1 MMNRK
6 WMKAAAAGLAAMAV
20 ISFAGCGGG
29 GGASSKAASSGA
41 KSAAASAQKAGPL
54 MEKIKKD
61 GKIIVG
67 TASGYPPYEFVD
79 TSQGDK
85 KVVGIDMEFASALA
99 KKLGVKLEIQDMNF
113 QALLTSLTGGK
124 VDVAIAGINPTD
136 ERKKSMDFSDIYLPT
151 EQKVIIRKADA
162 DKYKKL
168 EDLYGKTIGVQKST
182 TQETL
187 AKEKIKDA
195 QIVGLAHVPEVVLEL
210 KQGKVDALVVEG
222 IVGGQYLVF
231 NDDLQWS
238 DVKFPGAVKNSAAAI
253 QKGNED
259 LVKVINEVIKENT
272 DNGNFKKWTEE
283 YSKKAVEN
291 ANKK

>member
-1 MMNRK
+1 M
-6 WMKAAAAGLAAMAV
+6 
-20 ISFAGCGGG
+20 
-29 GGASSKAASSGA
+29 
-41 KSAAASAQKAGPL
+41 Q
-54 MEKIKKD
+54 KIKKN
-61 GKIIVG
+61 GKIVVG

-85 KVVGIDMEFASALA
+85 KVIGIDMELA
-99 KKLGVKLEIQDMNF
+99 RKVADKLGVKLEVQDMNF
-113 QALLTSLTGGK
+113 QALLSSLTGGK

-136 ERKKSMDFSDIYLPT
+136 ERRKSMDFSDNYLPT

-162 DKYKKL
+162 DKYKKV

-182 TQETL
+182 TQEAL

-195 QIVGLAHVPEVVLEL
+195 RIVGLAHVPEVVLEL
-210 KQGKVDALVVEG
+210 KQGKVDGLVVEG
-222 IVGGQYLVF
+222 IVGEQYVIF
-231 NDDLQWS
+231 NDDLMFS
-238 DVKFPGAVKNSAAAI
+238 DIKFPNAVKNSAAAI

-259 LVKVINEVIKENT
+259 VVAIINAVIKENT

-283 YSKKAVEN
+283 YSKKAVAN